1 MRPLALIA
9 AFLLGAA
16 TLPAQQSPLAVR
28 AAAAGEGYRPVVTVE
43 GLLADRTVA
52 HALASSLPV
61 RVHLR
66 VELWERR
73 TLDRQVTA
81 HERTLALTRDP
92 LDGHYLLDDG
102 RTRQRYPTIAQA
114 ERGMQTLMGL
124 PATRPAAGRAHYYL
138 AMLEVE
144 TLSLSDLEELRLW
157 LRGEGRPALE
167 GRTPVGR
174 AVTRGAR
181 RLFVRVLGL
190 PTRRFEARSSPFVP

>member
-1 MRPLALIA
+1 MPRLAL
-9 AFLLGAA
+9 AA
-16 TLPAQQSPLAVR
+16 TLFLAAANLGAQEPPLAVR
-28 AAAAGEGYRPVVTVE
+28 VASAGEGYRPIVTVE
-43 GLLADRTVA
+43 GLLADRTIA
-52 HALASSLPV
+52 QALASSLPV

-73 TLDRQVTA
+73 TLDRQVLA
-81 HERTLALTRDP
+81 HERMLALARDP

-102 RTRQRYPTIAQA
+102 RTRRRYPTIAQA
-114 ERGMQTLMGL
+114 ELGIQSLIGL
-124 PATRPAAGRAHYYL
+124 PASRPEPGRVHYYL
-138 AMLEVE
+138 AMLELE

-190 PTRRFEARSSPFVP
+190 PTRRFEARSPPFVP